1 MLVRSL
7 RRFMS
12 TTTKEVDL
20 AVIGGGPGGYVAAIK
35 AAQLGLT
42 TACIEKRGSLG
53 GTCLNVGCIPSKT
66 LLNISHKFHDIS
78 DLKKLG
84 ISFENPQVD
93 WNKILQEKNK
103 VVKGLTGGIEF
114 LFKKN
119 NVEYILGHGKLSNA
133 NDIEIIEGVHQGTK
147 IKAKNIILAT
157 GSIPSTLPGF
167 EIDNKVFLDSTG
179 ALELETIPEDMIVIG
194 AGVIGMELGSV
205 YKRFGSKISV
215 IEFADRVAPSM
226 DKEVSTKWHRI
237 LKKDGIKFHFNKKC
251 LQGSINP
258 QTGKGE
264 VLVEDL
270 KTGKQETLTAERVLM
285 ATGRRPYTWNL
296 GLEELGIETDKMG
309 RVMINEK
316 FQTSLENIYAIGDL
330 VDGPMLAHKAEEEG
344 VAVAEFLTGKNIH
357 LNYNAIPGVVYTYP
371 EVASVGFTEEQL
383 KANGIKYKNGTFPLS
398 ANSRARANIEKYDGF
413 VKILACAET
422 DRLLGAHIIAPSAG
436 ELIQELVM
444 GIEYSA
450 TSEDIARTPHA
461 HPGLAEAVKEAA
473 LATHFKPIHS

>member
-1 MLVRSL
+1 MLLRNL
-7 RRFMS
+7 RRMMS
-12 TTTKEVDL
+12 TTTKEVDV
-20 AVIGGGPGGYVAAIK
+20 AIIGGGPGGYVAAIK
-35 AAQLGLT
+35 AAQLGLS

-66 LLNISHKFHDIS
+66 LLNISHKYHDMFEM
-78 DLKKLG
+78 KNLG
-84 ISFENPQVD
+84 LSFENPSFD
-93 WNKILQEKNK
+93 WGKILSEKQK

-119 NVEYILGHGKLSNA
+119 GVDYILGHGKLSGT
-133 NDIEIIEGVHQGTK
+133 NDIDITEGTHQGTK
-147 IKAKNIILAT
+147 VKAKNIILAT

-179 ALELETIPEDMIVIG
+179 ALELESVPEDIIVIG

-205 YKRFGSKISV
+205 YGRMGSKVTV
-215 IEFADRVAPSM
+215 IEYADRISPAM
-226 DKEVSTKWHRI
+226 DKEVSNKWLRI
-237 LKKDGIKFHFNKKC
+237 LKKDGFKFNFNKKC
-251 LQGSINP
+251 LKGTVNP
-258 QTGKGE
+258 ETGKAE

-270 KTGKQETLTAERVLM
+270 KSGKQETLTASKVLL
-285 ATGRRPYTWNL
+285 ATGRKPYTWGL

-309 RVMINEK
+309 RVVINEK
-316 FQTSLENIYAIGDL
+316 FQTSTNNVYAIGDL

-344 VAVAEFLTGKNIH
+344 IAVVEYLSGKSIH

-371 EVASVGFTEEQL
+371 EIASVGFTEEQL
-383 KANGIKYKNGTFPLS
+383 KENNIKYKNGNFPMS

-413 VKILACAET
+413 VKILTCAES
-422 DRLLGAHIIAPSAG
+422 DRILGAHIIAPSAG
-436 ELIQELVM
+436 ELIQELAM

-461 HPGLAEAVKEAA
+461 HPGLSEAVKEAA
-473 LATHFKPIHS
+473 LAAHFKAIHS

>member
-1 MLVRSL
+1 
-7 RRFMS
+7 MS
-12 TTTKEVDL
+12 TTIKEVDV

-35 AAQLGLT
+35 AAQLGLS

-66 LLNISHKFHDIS
+66 LLNISHKYHD
-78 DLKKLG
+78 LEHLNKLG
-84 ISFENPQVD
+84 VEIGNATINWP
-93 WNKILQEKNK
+93 KILSEKNK
-103 VVKGLTGGIEF
+103 VVTGLTGGIEF

-119 NVEYILGHGKLSNA
+119 NVDYILGHGKLTNA
-133 NDIEIIEGVHQGTK
+133 NEIDITEGTHQGTK

-157 GSIPSTLPGF
+157 GSVPSTLPGF

-179 ALELETIPEDMIVIG
+179 ALELEKIPEDMIVIG

-205 YKRFGSKISV
+205 YKRFGSNISV
-215 IEFADRVAPSM
+215 VEYADRISPVM
-226 DKEVSTKWHRI
+226 DKEVSTKWQRI
-237 LKKDGIKFHFNKKC
+237 LKKDGFKFFFNKKC
-251 LQGSINP
+251 LQGTVNP
-258 QTGKGE
+258 ETGKAE

-270 KTGKQETLTAERVLM
+270 KTGKQETLTAEKVLV
-285 ATGRRPYTWNL
+285 ATGRKPYTWGL
-296 GLEELGIETDKMG
+296 GLEDVGIETDKMG
-309 RVMINEK
+309 RVVINEK
-316 FQTSLENIYAIGDL
+316 FQSSLENVFAIGDL

-344 VAVAEFLTGKNIH
+344 VAVAEYLTGKNIH

-371 EVASVGFTEEQL
+371 EIASVGFTEQQL
-383 KANGIKYKNGTFPLS
+383 IDNGIKYKNGSFPMS
-398 ANSRARANIEKYDGF
+398 ANSRARANIEKNDGF

-422 DRLLGAHIIAPSAG
+422 DRILGAHIIAPSAG

-461 HPGLAEAVKEAA
+461 HPGLSEAVKEAA
-473 LATHFKPIHS
+473 LATHFKAIHS